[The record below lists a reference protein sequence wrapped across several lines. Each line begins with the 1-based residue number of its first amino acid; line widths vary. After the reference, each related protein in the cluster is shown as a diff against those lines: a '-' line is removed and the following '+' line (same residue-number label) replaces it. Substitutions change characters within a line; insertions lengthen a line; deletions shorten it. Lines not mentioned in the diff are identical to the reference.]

1 MKLYEKFNFLTCIIL
16 FYSYSLSVGAKEKV
30 IIIADEISVSNQGVK
45 LIATGNVK
53 IQYGDYQLNTTEL
66 TYDKEK
72 NLLSANHPIEL
83 KNKNVFKII
92 ASSAEISDDFK
103 KIIASHASA
112 LIEKTFYV
120 RSQKMVR
127 FKNGQSSFYSSIGTT
142 CEVCPSS
149 PVPMWQIKSEMIR
162 HDSKKHQLHFKNAR
176 MEFLGL
182 PVFYTPYL
190 RIPEPGVKRA
200 TGLLTPKIL
209 TSDLLGVGLK
219 QPFYLNLSRSSDVT
233 FSLLKTSKTEKKLKP
248 QLNFKLSDKDLLV
261 VDSIAKYYSIN
272 IDSGEINWSKN
283 STYPFNSEIKKYK
296 DKFFVVDYKNTL
308 RCYYVDDGSECWN
321 LQTEDSFTISNSKF
335 SLIII
340 EDMVIFNN
348 SIGDITAVD
357 IETGMIT
364 WQLPTQSSSII
375 NETYNFKISKLVS
388 DNKSIYFSNNKNEF
402 YSIDVKTGV
411 TNWINDINSNLT
423 PIIIGNLLF
432 TVSNNGYLYVIEK
445 DKGNIIRITDLYIN
459 YKIKKRKNINP
470 VGFAI
475 GNSKLFLTNT
485 DGNMIFVD
493 LRLGNIT
500 GIEKVTGNLTSK
512 PFIFNQNLFVI
523 RNGSIVQ
530 YN

>member
-1 MKLYEKFNFLTCIIL
+1 VNRLAVLILSFFLVNNCSFNENSGIWKDKQKALEDQKNI
-16 FYSYSLSVGAKEKV
+16 EKV
-30 IIIADEISVSNQGVK
+30 FLDKELVTSEFNQELEIDLANIKTNNKIIDNKNNFGSQNYEGLFNKVGNYKFSK
-45 LIATGNVK
+45 LENVN
-53 IQYGDYQLNTTEL
+53 QLNFKPIFL
-66 TYDKEK
+66 DNGLIFFDKK
-72 NLLSANHPIEL
+72 GS
-83 KNKNVFKII
+83 II
-92 ASSAEISDDFK
+92 RFDN
-103 KIIASHASA
+103 
-112 LIEKTFYV
+112 
-120 RSQKMVR
+120 SQKILWK
-127 FKNGQSSFYSSIGTT
+127 KNHY
-142 CEVCPSS
+142 
-149 PVPMWQIKSEMIR
+149 
-162 HDSKKHQLHFKNAR
+162 
-176 MEFLGL
+176 
-182 PVFYTPYL
+182 
-190 RIPEPGVKRA
+190 
-200 TGLLTPKIL
+200 
-209 TSDLLGVGLK
+209 
-219 QPFYLNLSRSSDVT
+219 
-233 FSLLKTSKTEKKLKP
+233 SKTEKKLKP

-485 DGNMIFVD
+485 DFNMIFVD